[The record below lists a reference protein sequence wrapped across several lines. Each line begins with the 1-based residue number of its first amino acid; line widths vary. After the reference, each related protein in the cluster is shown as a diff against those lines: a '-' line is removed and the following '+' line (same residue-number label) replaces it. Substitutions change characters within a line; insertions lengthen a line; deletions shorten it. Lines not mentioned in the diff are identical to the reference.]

1 MVEIF
6 TKFLVSA
13 AVIVVAGVFLTRY
26 SDRIA
31 EVTKLGRLLV
41 GSVFLATATSLPELF
56 VDLSAVRANMPNL
69 AIGDLLGSS
78 LFNLLILAIADLVHK
93 GGNILFSRVSA
104 QHALAA
110 SISVS
115 VTAIAGVGLLLGP
128 PLAKYSIGEL
138 GLGTASI
145 VVAYLLGLRMI
156 YFNQSLGKVSKN
168 SLASEGREQRR
179 RALVRAIG
187 GYLTASGAI
196 LLAAPFMA
204 EAAGEIAEK
213 TGIGTSFVGTTLVA
227 FSTSLPEFVSTIA
240 AVRRGAFDLALGNI
254 FGSNAFNMILLA
266 PLDLFYE
273 GSLLAAASLTHVLT
287 CFATILITSVA
298 VMGQLYQVEKRK
310 RLLEPDAVLIILLVV
325 GALSGLYLLKSPES
339 LYR

>member
-1 MVEIF
+1 VVEAF
-6 TKFLVSA
+6 THFFVSA

-31 EVTKLGRLLV
+31 ELTKLGRLLV
-41 GSVFLATATSLPELF
+41 GSVFLAAATSLPEFF
-56 VDLSAVRANMPNL
+56 VDMSAVRTNMPNL
-69 AIGDLLGSS
+69 AVGDLLGSS
-78 LFNLLILAIADLVHK
+78 LFNLLILAIADLIHK
-93 GGNILFSRVSA
+93 DGNILFSRASS

-110 SISVS
+110 SMCIS
-115 VTAIAGVGLLLGP
+115 VTAVAGTGILLGP
-128 PLAKYSIGEL
+128 PLAKYSLGEL

-156 YFNQSLGKVSKN
+156 YFNQSLGTALRD
-168 SLASEGREQRR
+168 SLTSGVREQRR
-179 RALVRAIG
+179 RALVRALG
-187 GYLTASGAI
+187 GYLMASGAI

-227 FSTSLPEFVSTIA
+227 FSTSLPEFVSTIS

-273 GSLLAAASLTHVLT
+273 GSSWLRPRSRTYLPVLPRFLSL
-287 CFATILITSVA
+287 
-298 VMGQLYQVEKRK
+298 
-310 RLLEPDAVLIILLVV
+310 RLLSWDSCIRWKKENASWSPT
-325 GALSGLYLLKSPES
+325 LY
-339 LYR
+339 